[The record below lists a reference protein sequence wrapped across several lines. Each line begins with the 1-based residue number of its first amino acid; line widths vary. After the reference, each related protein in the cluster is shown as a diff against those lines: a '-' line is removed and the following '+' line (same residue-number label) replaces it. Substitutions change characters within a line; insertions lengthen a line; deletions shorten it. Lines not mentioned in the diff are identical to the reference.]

1 LINRTAVID
10 ASFFS
15 KQCPQS
21 PGASLDLA
29 VADNGE
35 GSEDCLFLNVWTP
48 SNATSGPLPVLV
60 WFHGGGYGLGNGR
73 NDPGPLISTSGN
85 RFVVVTTQYRLGAF
99 GFLAS
104 DEVHRRGVV
113 NAGLLDQEAA
123 LRWVQKYIHHFNGDP
138 DQVTIFGE
146 SAGAGSVMLLDVAY
160 GGTLGTSLFRGS
172 IAASPY
178 LPMYVKAIAGWLQK
192 RILTNS
198 TGSTATGTGS
208 RHRHIMLLPRRLAAI
223 TMNRTVTGNQPPSLT
238 VSSKPTRLR
247 S

>member
-1 LINRTAVID
+1 
-10 ASFFS
+10 
-15 KQCPQS
+15 
-21 PGASLDLA
+21 
-29 VADNGE
+29 
-35 GSEDCLFLNVWTP
+35 
-48 SNATSGPLPVLV
+48 LV

-123 LRWVQKYIHHFNGDP
+123 LRWVQRYIHLFNGDR

-160 GGTLGTSLFRGS
+160 GGTLGTSLFKNS

-178 LPMYVKAIAGWLQK
+178 LPMYVRAIASWLHNGM
-192 RILTNS
+192 LTDS
-198 TGSTATGTGS
+198 TGSMATKTGS
-208 RHRHIMLLPRRLAAI
+208 RHKHTMLLHRQLAAT
-223 TMNRTVTGNQPPSLT
+223 TMSPMATNKRPPFLI
-238 VSSKPTRLR
+238 V
-247 S
+247 